1 MCGIAGTY
9 FFDKSIQLSFKTKED
24 VLSALKHRGPDFQN
38 SYSFN
43 HCTLFH
49 ARLSILDLSEASN
62 QPFLHPNQNSGIV
75 YNGEIFNYKDLSH
88 SVEPLQTHGDVEVL
102 FKLFEKT
109 KIELLNTLNGFFAFA
124 YYNQHQDEMYIVRD
138 RYGLKPMYYY
148 QDDKKL
154 CFASEIKTL
163 LQLCGPQSLNHIA
176 LNTYFRLNYI
186 SGKETIFKNIYR
198 LLPGEFIEIKN
209 NKAEIKNWYKLPTS
223 QNDQNLQELLS
234 DAVKIRLN
242 ADVPVGSFLSGGID
256 SSIISALAK
265 QHHQNIHTFS
275 IGFADEP
282 FFDET
287 YYAEKV
293 ARHINSNHHAFKL
306 KNSDF
311 LNHVHP
317 FLNSIDEPFAD
328 SSALNVY
335 ILSKYT
341 KSQVKVALS
350 GDGADEL
357 YMGYNKHKAEYLSN
371 KMLYKNIIPAFSPIY
386 NLMVGSRNSGFGNKI
401 RQLKR
406 FSEAVKLSPKERYMS
421 WACISSQSETDNLFT
436 IKSENNFDSI
446 FEESFSQT
454 QFNPVNY
461 ADLKI
466 VLADDML
473 VKADRMSMQHGL
485 EIRNPFLDF
494 RVVEMAMNL
503 PTHQKINGDYQKV
516 ILRNSFKHLLPADI
530 FTRSKKGFELP
541 LWKWLKKELKS
552 EIESKWLSEDFIKQ
566 QNIFNFQPI
575 HDLKQKLYSNNPGDA
590 PAKIWALIVFQQ
602 WYLNN
607 SNFIKNNN

>member
-9 FFDKSIQLSFKTKED
+9 FFDKKLQISSETKVK

-38 SYSFN
+38 DHTFQQ
-43 HCTLFH
+43 CTLFH
-49 ARLSILDLSEASN
+49 ARLSILDLSSASN
-62 QPFLHPNQNSGIV
+62 QPYLNSSKTTGIV
-75 YNGEIFNYKDLSH
+75 FNGEIFNYQVLSPLA
-88 SVEPLQTHGDVEVL
+88 EPLDTSGDVEVL
-102 FKLFEKT
+102 FKLFEKNNVE
-109 KIELLNTLNGFFAFA
+109 ILNKLNGFFAFA
-124 YYNQHQDEMYIVRD
+124 YYNQNQNELYVVRD
-138 RYGLKPMYYY
+138 RYGVKPLYYY
-148 QDDKKL
+148 LDEKQF

-163 LQLCGPQSLNHIA
+163 LHLCGPQTLNQNS

-186 SGKETIFKNIYR
+186 SGKETIFNNIYR
-198 LLPGEFIEIKN
+198 LLPGEYISIKN
-209 NKAEIKNWYKLPTS
+209 NKPDIKSWYKLPSTEGN
-223 QNDQNLQELLS
+223 QNINDLLS

-256 SSIISALAK
+256 SSIISAIAK

-287 YYAEKV
+287 FYAEKV
-293 ARHINSNHHAFKL
+293 AKHINSNHHVFKL

-311 LNHVHP
+311 LNHIHP

-341 KSQVKVALS
+341 KPHVKVALS

-357 YMGYNKHKAEYLSN
+357 FMGYNKHRAEYLSN
-371 KMLYKNIIPAFSPIY
+371 KILYKNIIPAFNPIY

-406 FSEAVKLSPKERYMS
+406 FSDAVKLSPMERYMS
-421 WACISSQSETDNLFT
+421 WASISSQSETDSLFKNKPVT
-436 IKSENNFDSI
+436 NFDTI
-446 FEESFSQT
+446 FEEAFLQKS
-454 QFNPVNY
+454 FNPVNY

-473 VKADRMSMQHGL
+473 VKADRTSMQYGL
-485 EIRNPFLDF
+485 EIRNPFLDY
-494 RVVEMAMNL
+494 RIVEMAINL
-503 PTHQKINGDYQKV
+503 PMHQKINGDYQKV
-516 ILRNSFKHLLPADI
+516 ILRNNFKHLLPVEI
-530 FTRSKKGFELP
+530 FNRRKKGFELP
-541 LWKWLKKELKS
+541 LWKWLKKELKN
-552 EIESKWLSEDFIKQ
+552 EIESNWLNESFIKD
-566 QNIFNFQPI
+566 QNIFNYQTI
-575 HDLKQKLYSNNPGDA
+575 YELKQKLYSNNPGDA

-602 WYLNN
+602 WYLTNR
-607 SNFIKNNN
+607 NFIKTNN